1 MENEI
6 TPGTPEE
13 VLDAVAEALA
23 EGTRL
28 EVLGAGTKRNYG
40 RPAEAQRVL
49 SLSGLAGITLYEPNE
64 LVMTARPGTPLA
76 EIEAN
81 LDRNGQQLAF
91 EPADYGAV
99 LAGAALPEA
108 TKGGEEAGGATIGGV
123 FACNLSG
130 PRRITAGAA
139 RDHILGVKA
148 VSGRAEAFKSGG
160 RVVKNV
166 TGYDMSKLLTG
177 SFGTLAVMTEVT
189 FKVLPA
195 PDDSRTVVIAGLNDR
210 AALGAMT
217 KALAGPWE
225 VTAAAHLPKPLAQR
239 SWVARIAGANA
250 ATVMRLE
257 GPAPSVAARAKGLG
271 EGLAGLGTA
280 GELAHADTR
289 ALWRE
294 IRDAHPLVSLPALGP
309 ASEVWR
315 IAAPPS
321 EATAITERIARN
333 LRTLAF
339 YDWGG
344 GLIWLAVGAL
354 EDMAA
359 SERAAIV
366 RAAIGEARGHGTLLR
381 ADAETRRTV
390 PVFQPQPEALAGL
403 TRRVK
408 ENFDP
413 KGILNAGR
421 MYAGV

>member
-13 VLDAVAEALA
+13 VLDAVAGALA
-23 EGTRL
+23 EGTPL
-28 EVLGAGTKRNYG
+28 EILGAGTKRNYG
-40 RPAEAQRVL
+40 RPAEAERTLKL
-49 SLSGLAGITLYEPNE
+49 SRLAGITLYEPNE
-64 LVMTARPGTPLA
+64 LVMTARPGTPLG
-76 EIEAN
+76 EIEAS
-81 LDRNGQQLAF
+81 LDKNGQQLAF
-91 EPADYGAV
+91 EPADYGPL
-99 LAGAALPEA
+99 LAGA
-108 TKGGEEAGGATIGGV
+108 KGGEEAGGATIGGI

-130 PRRITAGAA
+130 PRRIAAGAA

-177 SFGTLAVMTEVT
+177 SFGTLAVLTEVT

-195 PDDSRTVVIAGLNDR
+195 PDDSRTVVISGLDDR
-210 AALGAMT
+210 AALDAMT
-217 KALAGPWE
+217 KALSGPWE

-271 EGLAGLGTA
+271 EGLADLGTA

-294 IRDAHPLVSLPALGP
+294 IRDVHPLVSPPDLG
-309 ASEVWR
+309 SGYEVWR
-315 IAAPPS
+315 ISAPPS
-321 EATAITERIARN
+321 EAAAITERISGS
-333 LRTLAF
+333 LRSLAF

-344 GLIWLAVGAL
+344 GLIWLALGAL
-354 EDMAA
+354 DDMAA
-359 SERAAIV
+359 TKRAAIV
-366 RAAIGEARGHGTLLR
+366 RAAIGDTGGHGTLVR

-390 PVFQPQPEALAGL
+390 PVFQPQPDALAGL

>member
-23 EGTRL
+23 EETPL
-28 EVLGAGTKRNYG
+28 EVLGAGTKRTYG
-40 RPAEAQRVL
+40 RPAEAERTL
-49 SLSGLAGITLYEPNE
+49 SLSRLAGITMYEPNE

-76 EIEAN
+76 EIEAS
-81 LDRNGQQLAF
+81 LDKNGQQLAF
-91 EPADYGAV
+91 EPADYGPL
-99 LAGAALPEA
+99 LAGAE
-108 TKGGEEAGGATIGGV
+108 GGEEAGGATIGGI

-130 PRRITAGAA
+130 PRRIAAGAA

-148 VSGRAEAFKSGG
+148 VSGRGEAFKSGG

-195 PDDSRTVVIAGLNDR
+195 PEDSRTVVIPGLDDR
-210 AALGAMT
+210 AALAAMT
-217 KALAGPWE
+217 TALTGPWE
-225 VTAAAHLPKPLAQR
+225 VTAAAHLPKPLARR

-257 GPAPSVAARAKGLG
+257 GPAPSVAARAEGLG
-271 EGLAGLGTA
+271 KGLAGLGTA

-294 IRDAHPLVSLPALGP
+294 IRDVRPLVSPPHLGP
-309 ASEVWR
+309 AAEVWR

-321 EATAITERIARN
+321 EAAAIIERISKN

-344 GLIWLAVGAL
+344 GLIWLAIGAL

-359 SERAAIV
+359 RARAAIV
-366 RAAIGEARGHGTLLR
+366 RAAIGDAGGHGTLVK

-390 PVFQPQPEALAGL
+390 PVFQPQPDALAGL

>member
-1 MENEI
+1 M

-28 EVLGAGTKRNYG
+28 EVIGGGTKRNYG
-40 RPAEAQRVL
+40 RPAEAERTLGL
-49 SLSGLAGITLYEPNE
+49 SRLAGITMYEPNE
-64 LVMTARPGTPLA
+64 LVMTARPGTPLG

-91 EPADYGAV
+91 EPADYGPL
-99 LAGAALPEA
+99 LAGAARREGA
-108 TKGGEEAGGATIGGV
+108 KGREKAGGATIGGI

-130 PRRITAGAA
+130 PRRIAAGAA
-139 RDHILGVKA
+139 RDHILGIKA

-195 PDDSRTVVIAGLNDR
+195 PDDSRTVVIPGLDDR

-217 KALAGPWE
+217 KALGGPWE
-225 VTAAAHLPKPLAQR
+225 VTAAAHLPKLLAQR

-271 EGLAGLGTA
+271 EGLADFGTA

-294 IRDAHPLVSLPALGP
+294 IRDVHPLVSPTALGP
-309 ASEVWR
+309 GCEVWR

-321 EATAITERIARN
+321 EAAAITERIARN

-344 GLIWLAVGAL
+344 GLIWLAIGEL

-359 SERAAIV
+359 GGRAAIV
-366 RAAIGEARGHGTLLR
+366 RAAIGEAGGHGTLIR

>member
-28 EVLGAGTKRNYG
+28 EILGAGTKRNYG
-40 RPAEAQRVL
+40 RPVEAGQRL
-49 SLSGLAGITLYEPNE
+49 SLSRLAGITLYEPNE

-76 EIEAN
+76 EIEAS
-81 LDRNGQQLAF
+81 LDENNQQLAF
-91 EPADYGAV
+91 EPADYGPL
-99 LAGAALPEA
+99 LAGSE
-108 TKGGEEAGGATIGGV
+108 GVGEAGGATIGGI
-123 FACNLSG
+123 FACDLSG
-130 PRRITAGAA
+130 PRRIAAGAA

-195 PDDSRTVVIAGLNDR
+195 PHDSRTVVIPGLDDR
-210 AALGAMT
+210 AALDAMT

-250 ATVMRLE
+250 ATVLRLE
-257 GPAPSVAARAKGLG
+257 GPAPSVAARAEGLGKGL
-271 EGLAGLGTA
+271 ADLGPA

-294 IRDAHPLVSLPALGP
+294 IRDVHPLVSLPALGP
-309 ASEVWR
+309 GCEVWR
-315 IAAPPS
+315 ISAPPS
-321 EATAITERIARN
+321 EAAAITERIAGN

-354 EDMAA
+354 DDMAA
-359 SERAAIV
+359 TKRAAIV
-366 RAAIGEARGHGTLLR
+366 RAAIGDAGGHGTLIR

-390 PVFQPQPEALAGL
+390 PVFQPQPDALAGL

>member
-13 VLDAVAEALA
+13 ALDAVAGALA
-23 EGTRL
+23 EGTPL
-28 EVLGAGTKRNYG
+28 EILGAGTKRNYG
-40 RPAEAQRVL
+40 RPAEAERTLKL
-49 SLSGLAGITLYEPNE
+49 SRLAGITLYEPNE
-64 LVMTARPGTPLA
+64 LVMTARPGTPLG
-76 EIEAN
+76 EIEAS
-81 LDRNGQQLAF
+81 LDKNGQQLAF
-91 EPADYGAV
+91 EPADYAAV
-99 LAGAALPEA
+99 LKGAEDRDK
-108 TKGGEEAGGATIGGV
+108 TGGATIGGI

-130 PRRITAGAA
+130 PRRIAAGAA

-148 VSGRAEAFKSGG
+148 VSGRAEAFKAGG

-177 SFGTLAVMTEVT
+177 SFGTLAVLTEVT

-195 PDDSRTVVIAGLNDR
+195 PDDSRTVVISGLDDR
-210 AALGAMT
+210 AALDAMT
-217 KALAGPWE
+217 KALSGPWE

-271 EGLAGLGTA
+271 EGLADLGTA

-294 IRDAHPLVSLPALGP
+294 IRDVHPLVSPPDLG
-309 ASEVWR
+309 SGYEVWR
-315 IAAPPS
+315 ISAPPS
-321 EATAITERIARN
+321 EAAAITERISGS
-333 LRTLAF
+333 LRRLAF
-339 YDWGG
+339 YDWCG
-344 GLIWLAVGAL
+344 GLIWLALGAL
-354 EDMAA
+354 DDMAA
-359 SERAAIV
+359 TKRAAIV
-366 RAAIGEARGHGTLLR
+366 RAAIGDTGGHGTLVR

-390 PVFQPQPEALAGL
+390 PVFQPQPDALAGL

>member
-6 TPGTPEE
+6 TPATPEE
-13 VLDAVAEALA
+13 VLDAVADALA

-28 EVLGAGTKRNYG
+28 EILGAGTKRNYG
-40 RPAEAQRVL
+40 RPAEAERLLNL
-49 SLSGLAGITLYEPNE
+49 SHLAGITLYEPNE
-64 LVMTARPGTPLA
+64 LVMTARPGTPLG
-76 EIEAN
+76 EIEAS
-81 LDRNGQQLAF
+81 LYENGQHLAF

-99 LAGAALPEA
+99 LKGAE
-108 TKGGEEAGGATIGGV
+108 GGKETAGATIGGI

-130 PRRITAGAA
+130 PRRIAAGAA

-148 VSGRAEAFKSGG
+148 VSGRAEVFKSGG

-177 SFGTLAVMTEVT
+177 SLGTLAVMTEVT

-195 PDDSRTVVIAGLNDR
+195 PDDSRTVVISGLDDR
-210 AALGAMT
+210 AALDAMT
-217 KALAGPWE
+217 KALTGPWE
-225 VTAAAHLPKPLAQR
+225 VSAAAHLPKPLAQR

-257 GPAPSVAARAKGLG
+257 GPAPSVAARAEGLG
-271 EGLAGLGTA
+271 GDLAGFGTV

-294 IRDAHPLVSLPALGP
+294 IRDVHPLISPPALGP
-309 ASEVWR
+309 GYEVWR

-321 EATAITERIARN
+321 EATAITERIAQN
-333 LRTLAF
+333 LQTLAF

-354 EDMAA
+354 DDMAA
-359 SERAAIV
+359 TKRADIL
-366 RAAIGEARGHGTLLR
+366 RAAIGEAGGHGTLVR
-381 ADAETRRTV
+381 ADAETRRAV
-390 PVFQPQPEALAGL
+390 PVFQPETGALAGL

-421 MYAGV
+421 MYPGV

>member
-6 TPGTPEE
+6 TPATPEE

-23 EGTRL
+23 EETPL

-40 RPAEAQRVL
+40 RPAEARRTL
-49 SLSGLAGITLYEPNE
+49 SLSRLAGITLYEPNE

-76 EIEAN
+76 EIEAS
-81 LDRNGQQLAF
+81 LDENGQQLAF
-91 EPADYGAV
+91 EPADYGPLLENA
-99 LAGAALPEA
+99 E
-108 TKGGEEAGGATIGGV
+108 GGNEAGGATIGGI

-130 PRRITAGAA
+130 PRRIAAGAA

-195 PDDSRTVVIAGLNDR
+195 PEDSRTFVIPGLDDR
-210 AALGAMT
+210 AALDAMT
-217 KALAGPWE
+217 KALSGPWE

-239 SWVARIAGANA
+239 SWVARIVGANA
-250 ATVMRLE
+250 ATVLRLE

-280 GELAHADTR
+280 GELAYADTR

-294 IRDAHPLVSLPALGP
+294 IRDVHPLVSPSALGP

-321 EATAITERIARN
+321 EAAAITERIAGN

-344 GLIWLAVGAL
+344 GLIWLAIGGL
-354 EDMAA
+354 DDMAA
-359 SERAAIV
+359 SERAEIV
-366 RAAIGEARGHGTLLR
+366 RAAIGDTGGHGTLIR

-390 PVFQPQPEALAGL
+390 PVFQPQPDALAGL